1 MSNWVK
7 GTTDYNG
14 VVRCQACNCDL
25 TGKTKTVQYSP
36 HVVVMCADING
47 SFNWVK

>member
-25 TGKTKTVQYSP
+25 TGKKRL
-36 HVVVMCADING
+36 
-47 SFNWVK
+47 FNIRHMS